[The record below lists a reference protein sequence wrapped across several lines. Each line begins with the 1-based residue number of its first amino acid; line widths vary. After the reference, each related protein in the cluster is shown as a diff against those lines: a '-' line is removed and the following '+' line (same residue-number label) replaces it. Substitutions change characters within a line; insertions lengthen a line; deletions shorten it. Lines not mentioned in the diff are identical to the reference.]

1 MGRSILVAM
10 HRSVMVCA
18 AALLLTGCGETA
30 KTPSC
35 EYQSENLI
43 DDPLFATLDAPRAKR
58 RWQFSEH
65 AAGKSFEYT
74 ARDGVLTIDQQ
85 GIEPWGMVKQTVN
98 AKPLRGRLVEFTAD
112 LKLDLTQ
119 PPQPHGFKLGGGLS
133 ITAKSNNKL
142 QLSSAMDHEPHM
154 GQHDWFR
161 ARLVTAL
168 PRQMNFLQIG
178 FLHQAGG
185 VMQVR
190 NPSLRVVADGCPAT
204 VAPES

>member
-1 MGRSILVAM
+1 MGASIL
-10 HRSVMVCA
+10 A
-18 AALLLTGCGETA
+18 AARHRILLSAAVLLLVACGNTVET
-30 KTPSC
+30 PNC
-35 EYQSENLI
+35 EYASENLI
-43 DDPLFATLDAPRAKR
+43 DDPAFATLGAPRSKR

-65 AAGKSFEYT
+65 AAGKSFEYG
-74 ARDGVLTIDQQ
+74 ASDGILTIDQQ

-119 PPQPHGFKLGGGLS
+119 PTQPHGFKLGGGLS

-142 QLSSAMDHEPHM
+142 QLSSTMDHQPHM
-154 GQHDWFR
+154 GKHDWFN
-161 ARLVTAL
+161 ARLVAPL
-168 PRQMNFLQIG
+168 PRQMNFLQVG

-190 NPSLRVVADGCPAT
+190 NPSLRVVADGCPVT
-204 VAPES
+204 VAPDA